1 MSRRGM
7 VHSGE
12 QRTRGAL
19 GAGVVAAL
27 LIVVPACS
35 TSSPSTSTSTSAS
48 PSTSTSTSMAS
59 PPTSTPVTFQQ
70 GSAAE
75 VADCG
80 ADAKSLEVALQ
91 TYMATQGAYPSPPS
105 AWSAATYVAN
115 FGPLTSPQGSIGPS
129 LQHAPATTFYV
140 IEYDSSGHVWVAPRF
155 VRDVV
160 QPRAELR
167 RQSRCLPGRRALTIE
182 SLHAHRLHVFR

>member
-1 MSRRGM
+1 
-7 VHSGE
+7 
-12 QRTRGAL
+12 
-19 GAGVVAAL
+19 
-27 LIVVPACS
+27 
-35 TSSPSTSTSTSAS
+35 
-48 PSTSTSTSMAS
+48 MAS

-115 FGPLTSPQGSIGPS
+115 FGPLTAPRGIGPS
-129 LQHAPATTFYV
+129 LQHAPATTYYV
-140 IEYDSSGHVWVAPRF
+140 IEYDSSGHVWVAPPGSF
-155 VRDVV
+155 GTPYNPAQSFDANPDVCLAAVR
-160 QPRAELR
+160 
-167 RQSRCLPGRRALTIE
+167 
-182 SLHAHRLHVFR
+182 